1 MSAARYSMMKRLAW
15 AALVFVLGFCLAVWF
30 VRSLSAHDQSL
41 SDGQLMTTLFA
52 FPAAAAACVFAFLS
66 FGFGSA
72 SAAQSTVA
80 PDATSTPKAEA
91 PFVAQV
97 VGLQWLNPLQRKDY
111 PAEWQLLWTLGLVKP
126 NKNDYYVKTQPEKFT
141 KLGVIVPIAANI
153 GGTET
158 LKGYFHKY
166 HEELAA
172 LFHDIYFTN
181 DTYFYTIG
189 PDDKRKWRELAGIRV
204 ELAVPPR
211 LDREETQTFVREE
224 IAEMFNFG
232 NPRLGTKSTPPDV
245 QVTLGGANAGFTSLS
260 RALDYLKQHP
270 QESVWVMNWDAPDF
284 PSRDAR
290 LNENLVLLVLTGPE
304 FKTEREPLA
313 WIGYP
318 ATSQVADFKAEKG
331 MPSRLVQAWKA
342 AIETAAKN
350 AGKADTD
357 IGYVVHDAHH
367 VSERIGPLAETLTT
381 ELPEFDVLKQGFNTP
396 RVLGDMGA
404 GTALTNVALAIA
416 YANHLGKT
424 VLVAG
429 TTEGEQPTAVVV
441 APPAQ
446 VRPIDAEQDWY
457 RARGGD
463 KAYLPWWGLRH
474 DAPKYRQGYSE

>member
-1 MSAARYSMMKRLAW
+1 MSAVRYSMMKRLAW
-15 AALVFVLGFCLAVWF
+15 SSLVFVLGFCLAVWF

-41 SDGQLMTTLFA
+41 SDEQLMTTLFA

-72 SAAQSTVA
+72 SAAQSMAA
-80 PDATSTPKAEA
+80 PATSTPKAEA

-111 PAEWQLLWTLGLVKP
+111 PAEWQLLWTLGLVQP

-166 HEELAA
+166 HMELIG

-211 LDREETQTFVREE
+211 LDREETQFFVQKR
-224 IAEMFNFG
+224 IARVFDFG

-245 QVTLGGANAGFTSLS
+245 QVTLGGTNAGFTSLS

-318 ATSQVADFKAEKG
+318 ASAQAADFKAEKG

-357 IGYVVHDAHH
+357 IGYVVHDAHY

-396 RVLGDMGA
+396 RLLGDMGA

-429 TTEGEQPTAVVV
+429 TTEGERPTAVVV
-441 APPAQ
+441 APPAK